1 MIKKSLLYLFPL
13 AVAAV
18 AGAHDSGES
27 HTNSGAGLCFHRDI
41 QQGIVLTATTNA
53 PAGASGKAQI
63 IAVDNNGTNLSLL
76 FVKTIGLT
84 NGTYN
89 VSLTDLG
96 GSNTYS
102 LGSLNVAPRRDWF
115 GFRLH
120 NGNDDDDS
128 DGEHAST
135 SWNNWVGRCA
145 GTNSAW
151 TNVFCGGGST
161 NQFWTNAFHWYT
173 NCLTVGSGSFVLP
186 SGLAPTNVGGIF
198 VSDTNG
204 VVDLSGSF
212 AGVTNSTSIRIETV
226 SLIPG
231 TATNVQGQATLTMIN
246 KNGKTFEAFKLTA
259 TGLEAKQKLY
269 LTANGTNTFRVCT
282 SPFGTL
288 RVNSLG
294 RIRLVNLQ
302 TVVATDVSSNVV
314 FSVSF

>member
-1 MIKKSLLYLFPL
+1 MQIYETLHKDF
-13 AVAAV
+13 
-18 AGAHDSGES
+18 
-27 HTNSGAGLCFHRDI
+27 

-63 IAVDNNGTNLSLL
+63 IAVNNNGTNLALL
-76 FVKTIGLT
+76 FVKTTGLT

-96 GSNTYS
+96 GSNTFN

-115 GFRLH
+115 HFLSH
-120 NGNDDDDS
+120 NGNNDDDDS
-128 DGEHAST
+128 DGDHASGN
-135 SWNNWVGRCA
+135 WNDWVSRCA

-161 NQFWTNAFHWYT
+161 NQFWTNVFHWYT

-186 SGLAPTNVGGIF
+186 SGLAPTNVGDIF
-198 VSDTNG
+198 ISDSNG

-226 SLIPG
+226 SLVPG

-259 TGLEAKQKLY
+259 TGLDARQKLY
-269 LTANGTNTFRVCT
+269 LTANGTNTVRVCT
-282 SPFGTL
+282 SPAGTL

-294 RIRLVNLQ
+294 RFRLVNLQ